1 MTSRDRNS
9 LIKGLYIITPDEADT
24 AELLRN
30 VTLALLGGARVL
42 QYRTKSADA
51 QLKMEQARALR
62 ELARGFSVPLIIN
75 DDAVL
80 AKQAEADGVHLGGA
94 DASVSS
100 ARALLGIG
108 KIIGVSCYNRK
119 DLAHEA
125 VSQGADYVA
134 FGSFFVSSVKPEA
147 VVASPDLLREA
158 RREIDLPLVAI
169 GGITAHNS
177 AKLLEAGAD
186 ALAVITAVF
195 GADDI
200 QAVAQQFSNFKYPET
215 GTKHRKTKHDF
226 AKSTSL

>member
-1 MTSRDRNS
+1 
-9 LIKGLYIITPDEADT
+9 
-24 AELLRN
+24 
-30 VTLALLGGARVL
+30 
-42 QYRTKSADA
+42 
-51 QLKMEQARALR
+51 
-62 ELARGFSVPLIIN
+62 
-75 DDAVL
+75 
-80 AKQAEADGVHLGGA
+80 
-94 DASVSS
+94 
-100 ARALLGIG
+100 
-108 KIIGVSCYNRK
+108 
-119 DLAHEA
+119 
-125 VSQGADYVA
+125 
-134 FGSFFVSSVKPEA
+134 
-147 VVASPDLLREA
+147 VASPDLLREA